1 MQYWKRIQVDK
12 TDIIIK
18 KSLEFLKSKSN
29 FFDKKTYR
37 GPFINLT
44 HLNFLEYVP
53 EIQESFFKLGLFCED
68 ANIYLMW
75 KNNDSIPHKDYT
87 DSIARINIPLLNC
100 EGTWTT
106 FYENVQSKRLMLP
119 TGAPFYA
126 TTNRD
131 YVEVDRVETNQPT
144 IVRISEGHNVIM
156 DENRS
161 PRIMLTLSFNPD
173 PGLLLDD

>member
-1 MQYWKRIQVDK
+1 MQYWKRIKIKNFEIIQKK
-12 TDIIIK
+12 T
-18 KSLEFLKSKSN
+18 LEFIQRQDDILDKSK
-29 FFDKKTYR
+29 YR
-37 GPFINLT
+37 GPFINLQ
-44 HLNFLEYVP
+44 HLGYFREVP
-53 EIQESFFKLGLFCED
+53 EVSEAFYSHGLAIED
-68 ANIYLMW
+68 ANIYLMY
-75 KNNDSIPHKDYT
+75 KNSDSMPHKDYT
-87 DSIARINIPLLNC
+87 DSIARVNIPILNC

-106 FYENVQSKRLMLP
+106 FYENVQSKRLVLP

-156 DENRS
+156 DETRS

-173 PGLLLDD
+173 AGLLLED